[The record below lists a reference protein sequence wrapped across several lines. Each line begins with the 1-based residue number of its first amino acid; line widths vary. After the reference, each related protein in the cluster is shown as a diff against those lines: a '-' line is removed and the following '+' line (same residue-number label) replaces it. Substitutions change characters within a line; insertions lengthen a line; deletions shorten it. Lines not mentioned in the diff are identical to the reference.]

1 MRKYL
6 FLLIL
11 LNLISAHKINAQD
24 TTFTAAGYDTLSLQ
38 DLMNIKLTVASSTE
52 LTPRQ
57 SPAIVTYI
65 TASDIKNYGAT
76 DLMSVLKQIPGFDF
90 GADVE
95 GVVGL
100 GVRGNWSHEG
110 KVVLL
115 IDGQEMNE
123 GLYSTLQFGNNY
135 PVQNIERIEIIRGP
149 GSAMYGGYAAHAVI
163 NVITHTPKSKF
174 EIQANTNYGASQST
188 TNNAGGNIYIGAKN
202 KNRSL
207 SINVNRSIDQRST
220 KDYVDVYGNSYSM
233 KNNSGLENTYINLK
247 SSVGNLSFVAIKN
260 N

>member
-135 PVQNIERIEIIRGP
+135 PVQNIERI
-149 GSAMYGGYAAHAVI
+149 
-163 NVITHTPKSKF
+163 
-174 EIQANTNYGASQST
+174 
-188 TNNAGGNIYIGAKN
+188 
-202 KNRSL
+202 
-207 SINVNRSIDQRST
+207 
-220 KDYVDVYGNSYSM
+220 
-233 KNNSGLENTYINLK
+233 
-247 SSVGNLSFVAIKN
+247 
-260 N
+260 